1 MKGPRGTMVGDTDRG
16 RTQAS
21 PPVGGDTS
29 WSCCVLV
36 LRLNTGLRLQVMTS
50 NTPRTSSRVPQP
62 SSKFASQY
70 LMAGEEEEEEAEEQ
84 GTVRGV
90 VLRAR

>member
-50 NTPRTSSRVPQP
+50 NTLRSSSRVPRP
-62 SSKFASQY
+62 PSKFAAQH
-70 LMAGEEEEEEAEEQ
+70 LMGKEEEEEEEQ